1 MKFFESS
8 SLSHEPLVRINEW
21 IEEAV
26 KLEVPLPHAMNLST
40 ADDFGQPSSRMV
52 LLKSISDEGMVFYT
66 DYESHKGKILQKN
79 SKAALNF
86 WWAKTDK
93 QIRIEGVCIKTSDQ
107 ESDEYFQSRPRGS
120 QISASVSLQSKEI
133 RDYENLVK
141 EAKDLEK
148 RSSGSNLKRPS
159 RWGGYKLIPN
169 RIEFW
174 KNELKKFLN
183 LEERP
188 TSLKLLMKYRLE
200 KQ

>member
-21 IEEAV
+21 IEEAI

-66 DYESHKGKILQKN
+66 DYESHKGKLLQKN

-133 RDYENLVK
+133 RNYENLVK

-174 KNELKKFLN
+174 KNEVNRLHRRELFI
-183 LEERP
+183 LESNKWRK
-188 TSLKLLMKYRLE
+188 TLLSP
-200 KQ
+200 

>member
-1 MKFFESS
+1 MKPFESS
-8 SLSHEPLVRINEW
+8 NLSHEPLVRINEW
-21 IEEAV
+21 IEEAL

-66 DYESHKGKILQKN
+66 DYESHKGQMLQKN

-159 RWGGYKLIPN
+159 RWGGYKLIPG

-174 KNELKKFLN
+174 KNEANRLHRRELFTLDSNKWRK
-183 LEERP
+183 
-188 TSLKLLMKYRLE
+188 TLLSP
-200 KQ
+200 

>member
-1 MKFFESS
+1 MKPFESS
-8 SLSHEPLVRINEW
+8 NLSHEPLVRINEW
-21 IEEAV
+21 IEEAI

-40 ADDFGQPSSRMV
+40 TDDIDQPSSRMV
-52 LLKSISDEGMVFYT
+52 LLKSISDESMVFYT
-66 DYESHKGKILQKN
+66 DYESHKGQMLHKN

-107 ESDEYFQSRPRGS
+107 ESDEYFQSRPKGS
-120 QISASVSLQSKEI
+120 QISATVSIQSKEL
-133 RDYENLVK
+133 RNYENLVK

-174 KNELKKFLN
+174 KNEANRLHRRELFI
-183 LEERP
+183 LESNKWRK
-188 TSLKLLMKYRLE
+188 TLLSP
-200 KQ
+200 

>member
-1 MKFFESS
+1 MMLFESS
-8 SLSHEPLVRINEW
+8 NLSHEPLVRISEW
-21 IEEAV
+21 IEEAI

-40 ADDFGQPSSRMV
+40 TDDIDQPSSRMV

-66 DYESHKGKILQKN
+66 DYESHKGQMLLKN
-79 SKAALNF
+79 PKAALNF

-133 RDYENLVK
+133 RNYENLVK

-174 KNELKKFLN
+174 KNEVNRLHRRELFI
-183 LEERP
+183 LESNKWRK
-188 TSLKLLMKYRLE
+188 TLLSP
-200 KQ
+200 

>member
-1 MKFFESS
+1 MLFESS
-8 SLSHEPLVRINEW
+8 NLSHEPLVRINEW
-21 IEEAV
+21 IEEAI

-40 ADDFGQPSSRMV
+40 TDDIDQPSSRMV

-66 DYESHKGKILQKN
+66 DYESHKGQMLLKN
-79 SKAALNF
+79 PKAALNF

-107 ESDEYFQSRPRGS
+107 ESDEYFQSRPKGS
-120 QISASVSLQSKEI
+120 QISATVSIQSKEL
-133 RDYENLVK
+133 RNYENLVK

-148 RSSGSNLKRPS
+148 GSLGRNLKRPS

-174 KNELKKFLN
+174 KNEVNRLHRRELFI
-183 LEERP
+183 LESNKWRK
-188 TSLKLLMKYRLE
+188 TLLSP
-200 KQ
+200 

>member
-21 IEEAV
+21 IEEAI

-174 KNELKKFLN
+174 KNEVNRLHRRELFI
-183 LEERP
+183 LESNKWRK
-188 TSLKLLMKYRLE
+188 TLLSP
-200 KQ
+200 

>member
-107 ESDEYFQSRPRGS
+107 ESDEYFQSRPKGS
-120 QISASVSLQSKEI
+120 QISATVSIQSKEL
-133 RDYENLVK
+133 RNYENLVK

-174 KNELKKFLN
+174 KNEVNRLHRRELFI
-183 LEERP
+183 LESNKWRK
-188 TSLKLLMKYRLE
+188 TLLSP
-200 KQ
+200 

>member
-26 KLEVPLPHAMNLST
+26 MLEVPLPHAMNLST

-174 KNELKKFLN
+174 KNEVNRLHRRELFI
-183 LEERP
+183 LESNKWRK
-188 TSLKLLMKYRLE
+188 TLLSP
-200 KQ
+200 

>member
-66 DYESHKGKILQKN
+66 DYESHKGQMLQKN

-133 RDYENLVK
+133 RNYENLVK

-174 KNELKKFLN
+174 KNEVNRLHRRELFI
-183 LEERP
+183 LESNKWRK
-188 TSLKLLMKYRLE
+188 TLLSP
-200 KQ
+200 

>member
-8 SLSHEPLVRINEW
+8 SRSHEPLVRINEW

-40 ADDFGQPSSRMV
+40 ADDFGHPSSRMV

-133 RDYENLVK
+133 RNYENLVK

-174 KNELKKFLN
+174 KNEVNRLHRRELFI
-183 LEERP
+183 LESNKWRK
-188 TSLKLLMKYRLE
+188 TLLSP
-200 KQ
+200 

>member
-1 MKFFESS
+1 MKLFESS
-8 SLSHEPLVRINEW
+8 NLSLEPLVRINEW

-66 DYESHKGKILQKN
+66 DYESHKGKLLQKS

-107 ESDEYFQSRPRGS
+107 ESDEYFQSRPKGS
-120 QISASVSLQSKEI
+120 QISATVSIQSKEI

-174 KNELKKFLN
+174 KNEVNRLHRRELFI
-183 LEERP
+183 LESNKWRK
-188 TSLKLLMKYRLE
+188 TLLSP
-200 KQ
+200 

>member
-1 MKFFESS
+1 MKPFESS
-8 SLSHEPLVRINEW
+8 NLSHEPMVRINEW

-66 DYESHKGKILQKN
+66 DYESHKGQMLLKN
-79 SKAALNF
+79 PKAALNF

-107 ESDEYFQSRPRGS
+107 ESDEYFQSRPKGS
-120 QISASVSLQSKEI
+120 QISATVSIQSEEI

-174 KNELKKFLN
+174 KNEANRLHRRELFI
-183 LEERP
+183 LESNKWQK
-188 TSLKLLMKYRLE
+188 TLLSP
-200 KQ
+200 

>member
-1 MKFFESS
+1 MKPFESS
-8 SLSHEPLVRINEW
+8 NLSQEPLVRINEW

-40 ADDFGQPSSRMV
+40 TDDIGQPSSRMV

-66 DYESHKGKILQKN
+66 DYESHKGQMLQIN
-79 SKAALNF
+79 PKAALNF

-107 ESDEYFQSRPRGS
+107 ESDEYFQSRPKGS
-120 QISASVSLQSKEI
+120 QISATVSIQSKEI

-174 KNELKKFLN
+174 KNEVNRLHRRELFI
-183 LEERP
+183 LESNKWRK
-188 TSLKLLMKYRLE
+188 TLLSP
-200 KQ
+200 

>member
-66 DYESHKGKILQKN
+66 DYESHKGQVLHKN

-174 KNELKKFLN
+174 KNEVNRLHRRELFILDSNKWRK
-183 LEERP
+183 
-188 TSLKLLMKYRLE
+188 TLLSP
-200 KQ
+200 

>member
-133 RDYENLVK
+133 RNYENLVK

-174 KNELKKFLN
+174 KNEVNRLHRRELFI
-183 LEERP
+183 LESNKCRKTLISP
-188 TSLKLLMKYRLE
+188 
-200 KQ
+200 

>member
-66 DYESHKGKILQKN
+66 DYESHKGQILHKN

-133 RDYENLVK
+133 RNYENLVK

-174 KNELKKFLN
+174 KNEVNRLHRRELFI
-183 LEERP
+183 LESNKWRK
-188 TSLKLLMKYRLE
+188 TLLSP
-200 KQ
+200 

>member
-1 MKFFESS
+1 MLFESS
-8 SLSHEPLVRINEW
+8 NLSHEPLVRINEW

-66 DYESHKGKILQKN
+66 DYESHKGQMLLKN
-79 SKAALNF
+79 PKAALNF

-107 ESDEYFQSRPRGS
+107 ESDEYFQSRPKGS
-120 QISASVSLQSKEI
+120 QISATVSIQSKEI

-174 KNELKKFLN
+174 KNEVNRLHRRELFI
-183 LEERP
+183 LESNKWRK
-188 TSLKLLMKYRLE
+188 TLLSP
-200 KQ
+200 

>member
-1 MKFFESS
+1 MKPFESS
-8 SLSHEPLVRINEW
+8 NLSHEPLVRINEW

-66 DYESHKGKILQKN
+66 DYESHKGQILQKN

-107 ESDEYFQSRPRGS
+107 ESDEYFQSRPKGS
-120 QISASVSLQSKEI
+120 QISATVSIQSKEI

-174 KNELKKFLN
+174 KNEVNRLHRRELFI
-183 LEERP
+183 LESNKWRK
-188 TSLKLLMKYRLE
+188 TLLSP
-200 KQ
+200 

>member
-21 IEEAV
+21 IEEAI
-26 KLEVPLPHAMNLST
+26 KLEVPMPHAMNLST
-40 ADDFGQPSSRMV
+40 TDDIDQPSSRMV

-120 QISASVSLQSKEI
+120 QVSASVSLQSKEI
-133 RDYENLVK
+133 RNYENLVK

-148 RSSGSNLKRPS
+148 KSSGSNLKRPS

-174 KNELKKFLN
+174 KNEVNRLHRRELFI
-183 LEERP
+183 LESNKWQK
-188 TSLKLLMKYRLE
+188 TLLSP
-200 KQ
+200 

>member
-1 MKFFESS
+1 MKPFESS
-8 SLSHEPLVRINEW
+8 NLSHEPLVRINEW
-21 IEEAV
+21 IEEAL

-66 DYESHKGKILQKN
+66 DYESHKGQMLNKN

-107 ESDEYFQSRPRGS
+107 ESDEYFQSRPKGS
-120 QISASVSLQSKEI
+120 QISATVSIQSKEI

-174 KNELKKFLN
+174 KNEANRLHRRELFI
-183 LEERP
+183 LESNKWQKR
-188 TSLKLLMKYRLE
+188 LLSP
-200 KQ
+200 

>member
-1 MKFFESS
+1 MMLFESS
-8 SLSHEPLVRINEW
+8 NLSHEPLVRINEW
-21 IEEAV
+21 IEEAI

-40 ADDFGQPSSRMV
+40 TDDIDQPSSRMV

-66 DYESHKGKILQKN
+66 DYESHKGQMLQKN
-79 SKAALNF
+79 PKAALNF

-107 ESDEYFQSRPRGS
+107 ESDEYFQSRPKGS
-120 QISASVSLQSKEI
+120 QISATVSIQSKEI

-174 KNELKKFLN
+174 KNEVNRLHRRELFI
-183 LEERP
+183 LESNKWRK
-188 TSLKLLMKYRLE
+188 TLLSP
-200 KQ
+200 

>member
-1 MKFFESS
+1 MKPFESS
-8 SLSHEPLVRINEW
+8 NLSHEPLVRINEW

-40 ADDFGQPSSRMV
+40 ADGFGQPSSRMV

-66 DYESHKGKILQKN
+66 DYESHKGQMLNKN

-107 ESDEYFQSRPRGS
+107 ESDKYFHSRPKGS
-120 QISASVSLQSKEI
+120 QISATVSIQSKEL
-133 RDYENLVK
+133 RNYENLVK

-148 RSSGSNLKRPS
+148 GSLGSNLKRPS

-174 KNELKKFLN
+174 KNEVNRLHRRELFI
-183 LEERP
+183 LESNKWRK
-188 TSLKLLMKYRLE
+188 TLLSP
-200 KQ
+200 

>member
-1 MKFFESS
+1 MKPFESS
-8 SLSHEPLVRINEW
+8 NLSHEPLVRINEW
-21 IEEAV
+21 IEEAI

-66 DYESHKGKILQKN
+66 DYESHKGQMLHKN

-120 QISASVSLQSKEI
+120 QISASVSIQSKEI

-174 KNELKKFLN
+174 KNEVNRLHRRELFI
-183 LEERP
+183 LESNKWQK
-188 TSLKLLMKYRLE
+188 TLLSP
-200 KQ
+200 

>member
-1 MKFFESS
+1 MKFFESP

-174 KNELKKFLN
+174 KNEVNRLHRRELFI
-183 LEERP
+183 LESNKWRK
-188 TSLKLLMKYRLE
+188 TLLSP
-200 KQ
+200 

>member
-133 RDYENLVK
+133 RNYENLVK

-159 RWGGYKLIPN
+159 RWGGNKLIPN

-174 KNELKKFLN
+174 KNEVNRLHRRELFI
-183 LEERP
+183 LESNKWRK
-188 TSLKLLMKYRLE
+188 TLLSP
-200 KQ
+200 

>member
-1 MKFFESS
+1 MKPFESS
-8 SLSHEPLVRINEW
+8 NLSYEPLVRINEW

-66 DYESHKGKILQKN
+66 DYESHKGQMLNKN

-107 ESDEYFQSRPRGS
+107 ESDEYFQSRPKGS
-120 QISASVSLQSKEI
+120 QISATVSIQSKEI

-174 KNELKKFLN
+174 KNEANRLHRRELFILGSNKWRK
-183 LEERP
+183 
-188 TSLKLLMKYRLE
+188 TLLSP
-200 KQ
+200 

>member
-1 MKFFESS
+1 MTLFESS
-8 SLSHEPLVRINEW
+8 NLSQEPLVKVNKW
-21 IEEAV
+21 LQEAL

-40 ADDFGQPSSRMV
+40 VDDSGQPTSRMV
-52 LLKSISDEGMVFYT
+52 LLKSVSDEGIIFYT
-66 DYESHKGKILQKN
+66 DYESHKGQMLGKN
-79 SKAALNF
+79 PKAALNF

-107 ESDEYFQSRPRGS
+107 ESDEYFQSRPKGS
-120 QISASVSLQSKEI
+120 QISATVSIQSKEI

-174 KNELKKFLN
+174 KNEANRLHRRELFILGSNKWRK
-183 LEERP
+183 
-188 TSLKLLMKYRLE
+188 TLLSP
-200 KQ
+200 

>member
-1 MKFFESS
+1 MKLFESS
-8 SLSHEPLVRINEW
+8 NLSQEPLILVNDW
-21 IEEAV
+21 IEEAI
-26 KLEVPLPHAMNLST
+26 KSEVPLPHAMNLST
-40 ADDFGQPSSRMV
+40 VDILGQPSSRMV

-66 DYESHKGKILQKN
+66 DYESYKGQILHKN

-93 QIRIEGVCIKTSDQ
+93 QIRIEGACIKTSEQ
-107 ESDEYFQSRPRGS
+107 ESDEYFQSRPKGS
-120 QISASVSLQSKEI
+120 QISATVSIQSKEI

-174 KNELKKFLN
+174 KNEVNRLHRRELFI
-183 LEERP
+183 LESNKWRK
-188 TSLKLLMKYRLE
+188 TLLSP
-200 KQ
+200 

>member
-1 MKFFESS
+1 MKPFESS
-8 SLSHEPLVRINEW
+8 NLSHEPLVRINEW
-21 IEEAV
+21 IEEVV

-66 DYESHKGKILQKN
+66 DYESHKGQMLHKN

-107 ESDEYFQSRPRGS
+107 ESDEYFQSRPKGS
-120 QISASVSLQSKEI
+120 QISATVSIQSKEI

-174 KNELKKFLN
+174 KNEANRLHRRELFT
-183 LEERP
+183 LESNNWRK
-188 TSLKLLMKYRLE
+188 TLLSP
-200 KQ
+200 

>member
-133 RDYENLVK
+133 RNYENLVK

-174 KNELKKFLN
+174 KNEVNRLHRRELFI
-183 LEERP
+183 LESNKWRK
-188 TSLKLLMKYRLE
+188 TLLSP
-200 KQ
+200 

>member
-120 QISASVSLQSKEI
+120 QIPASVSLQSKEI

-174 KNELKKFLN
+174 KNEVNRLHRRELFI
-183 LEERP
+183 LESNKWRK
-188 TSLKLLMKYRLE
+188 TLLSP
-200 KQ
+200 

>member
-8 SLSHEPLVRINEW
+8 SLSHEPLVRLNEW

-133 RDYENLVK
+133 RNYENLVK

-174 KNELKKFLN
+174 KNEVNRLHRRELFI
-183 LEERP
+183 LESNKWRK
-188 TSLKLLMKYRLE
+188 TLLSP
-200 KQ
+200 